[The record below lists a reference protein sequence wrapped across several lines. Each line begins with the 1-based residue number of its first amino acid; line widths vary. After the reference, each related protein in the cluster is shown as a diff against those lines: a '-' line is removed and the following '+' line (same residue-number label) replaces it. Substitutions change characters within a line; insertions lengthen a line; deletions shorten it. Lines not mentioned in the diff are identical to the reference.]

1 MKKYKNIVAAALAGI
16 TLFFTSCQEDFA
28 DINQD
33 PAAVTQG
40 NPSYLFAQTI
50 LEFEPSDYLYWF
62 YNATSIFQWTQMAVS
77 TGGVT
82 STLVEGAPLQSFKS
96 INVLK
101 YVNELKYVRSQM
113 TEEESA
119 RYEQYAA
126 CMDILAVYMGIFD
139 SDFIGDIPYTEG
151 AQAIHGGTLTPKY
164 DRVEDLYT
172 LWLTSLDND
181 VKALTTATEQ
191 VFEASQD
198 PIYKGNKAS
207 WAKLA
212 NSLKLKLAARMIN
225 VDRAKALQLA
235 SEVANS
241 SAGFINSEGED
252 FLFNKAIYNSSSND
266 YTYHWENDVLMSIGG
281 SKTVI
286 DFMVDNRDPRVRFI
300 YRKNHWNS
308 KVLQAFFD
316 AGRQNDVPAY
326 IMENVTYG
334 TDADGKYQFQAWKG
348 AGEPW
353 IRYQGFPLDFNAG
366 QQAAKFGDWFNYG
379 IRCRLENITY
389 YPFSEYQKEMI
400 YGRIDFRLP
409 VAPGDA
415 VVEDKEDVPWWGMYM
430 TTAETN
436 LYLAEFALLGANLP
450 ESAESYYNRA
460 LAASVKEYDLL
471 AKNNKIPYYG
481 TTYNYDPNEKV
492 IDLQEGEIETM
503 MAKDA
508 YKLSG
513 SKAADLEKVY
523 LQQMLHFN
531 MQPIDQY
538 TTAKRSGLP
547 KIGSTLFNRAD
558 YAANNVQVTLFPR
571 RMALNAPAETDLM
584 YPILIE
590 SYKAQ
595 GYTVGSGAILN
606 SERTWQD
613 QNNPQWGEGPK
624 M

>member
-1 MKKYKNIVAAALAGI
+1 MKKYKHTVAAALAGV
-16 TLFFTSCQEDFA
+16 TLFCASCREDFA
-28 DINQD
+28 DINKD
-33 PAAVTQG
+33 PAVVTLG
-40 NPSYLFAQTI
+40 NPSYLFAQTV

-62 YNATSIFQWTQMAVS
+62 YNAASIFQWTQTAVS
-77 TGGVT
+77 TGGVS

-96 INVLK
+96 VNVLK

-119 RYEQYAA
+119 RYQHYAA

-164 DRVEDLYT
+164 DRVEDLYA
-172 LWLTSLDND
+172 LWLESLDHD
-181 VKALTTATEQ
+181 VKALTTATDQ
-191 VFEASQD
+191 IFEASQD
-198 PIYKGNKAS
+198 PVYKGNKER

-225 VDRAKALQLA
+225 IDRGKALHLA
-235 SEVANS
+235 AEVATS
-241 SAGFINSEGED
+241 PAGFINAEAED
-252 FLFNKAIYNSSSND
+252 FLFNKATYNSSSND
-266 YTYHWENDVLMSIGG
+266 YAYHWENDVLRQLGG

-286 DFMVDNRDPRVRFI
+286 DFMVNNRDPRVRFI

-308 KVLQAFFD
+308 NVLQAFFN

-326 IMENVTYG
+326 IMENVACET
-334 TDADGKYQFQAWKG
+334 TAEGKYRFKAWKG

-353 IRYQGFPLDFNAG
+353 IRYQGLPLDFNAG
-366 QQAAKFGDWFNYG
+366 QQAAKFGDWFNYD
-379 IRCRLENITY
+379 IQCKLENVTY

-400 YGRIDFRLP
+400 YGRIDFKLP

-430 TTAETN
+430 TMAETN

-460 LAASVKEYDLL
+460 LAGSVKEYDLL

-481 TTYNYDPNEKV
+481 TTYNYDPHEKP

-503 MAKDA
+503 MDKDA

-513 SKAADLEKVY
+513 NKTADLEKVY
-523 LQQMLHFN
+523 IQQILHFS

-547 KIGSTLFNRAD
+547 KTGSALFNRVD
-558 YAANNVQVTLFPR
+558 YAANNVPVTLFPR

-584 YPILIE
+584 YTILIE

-606 SERTWQD
+606 AERTWQD
-613 QNNPQWGEGPK
+613 KNNPQWGEGPK

>member
-1 MKKYKNIVAAALAGI
+1 MKRYKNMVAAVLAGV
-16 TLFFTSCQEDFA
+16 TLFCTGCREDFS

-62 YNATSIFQWTQMAVS
+62 YNATSIFQWTQMAVPF
-77 TGGVT
+77 GGVT

-96 INVLK
+96 VNVLK
-101 YVNELKYVRSQM
+101 YVNELAYVRSQM

-151 AQAIHGGTLTPKY
+151 AKAIHGGTLTPKY

-172 LWLTSLDND
+172 LWLASLDND
-181 VKALTTATEQ
+181 VKALTAATEQ

-198 PIYKGNKAS
+198 PVYKGNKAN

-225 VDRAKALQLA
+225 IDRAKALQLA

-241 SAGFINSEGED
+241 PAGFINGEGED
-252 FLFNKAIYNSSSND
+252 FLFNKAIYNSSNND
-266 YTYHWENDVLMSIGG
+266 YAYHWENDVLQSIGG

-300 YRKNHWNS
+300 YRKNAWNS

-326 IMENVTYG
+326 IMENVEYE
-334 TDADGKYQFQAWKG
+334 TDADGKYRFKAWKG

-353 IRYQGFPLDFNAG
+353 VRYQGFPLDFNAG
-366 QQAAKFGDWFNYG
+366 QQAARFGDWFNYG
-379 IRCRLENITY
+379 IRCKLENVTY

-460 LAASVKEYDLL
+460 LAASVKEYNLL

-492 IDLQEGEIETM
+492 IDLQDGEIETM
-503 MAKDA
+503 MSKDA
-508 YKLSG
+508 YTLSG
-513 SKAADLEKVY
+513 NKAADLEKVY
-523 LQQMLHFN
+523 IQQMLHFN

-547 KIGSTLFNRAD
+547 KIGSALFNRVD
-558 YAANNVQVTLFPR
+558 YAANNVPVTLFPR
-571 RMALNAPAETDLM
+571 RMALNAPANTDLM
-584 YPILIE
+584 YPVLTE
-590 SYKAQ
+590 SYKVQ
-595 GYTVGSGAILN
+595 GYSVGSGAILN

-613 QNNPQWGEGPK
+613 RNNPQWGEGPV